1 MISKIF
7 RSVVLTLTV
16 GFPLHSLADE
26 CPRGQLCN
34 IFESILNTKG
44 GPFAGVAAGGGGN
57 TLSNLQFQQKAICEM
72 PGAKCTDEQRLGCT
86 RITASVISGYV
97 ECWAPNDKNFKLMN
111 RKTGDTITSRSYD
124 VVANLENNNT
134 DHNLIV
140 AKSSYYKNAIL
151 MNENGDI
158 LADGESLNCDSFQAA
173 GEGKVS
179 CLRGN
184 KKFVL
189 NVDDLEKA
197 RKSSINVREAADKF
211 AVNLCSIALNDVAAE
226 HRKSSF
232 IRRIF
237 MGKKKSFEG
246 IGDTPVD
253 VITNDQGKSD
263 LSPSC
268 SLEPDT
274 DKKCTS
280 IYLTSKGL
288 ECYSFGNLLYV
299 KEMKVSK
306 DELAKVA
313 KKYVFKDREIVP
325 MEEIYKMAKYT
336 PSYLE
341 ITRPDSLFGS
351 TTFIT
356 SASRSSSSSGSQSS
370 RRGTN

>member
-1 MISKIF
+1 MISKLF
-7 RSVVLTLTV
+7 RFVVLTLAV
-16 GFPLHSLADE
+16 GFPLHSLAAD

-34 IFESILNTKG
+34 IFERILDNKG
-44 GPFAGVAAGGGGN
+44 GPFAGVASGGGGN

-72 PGAKCTDEQRLGCT
+72 PGAKCTDEQRLGCS

-97 ECWAPNDKNFKLMN
+97 ECWAPNDKNFKLMD
-111 RKTGDTITSRSYD
+111 RKTGNTITNRSYD
-124 VVANLENNNT
+124 VVANLDDNNT
-134 DHNLIV
+134 DHKLIV
-140 AKSSYYKNAIL
+140 AKSSYYNGAIL

-158 LADGESLNCDSFQAA
+158 LADGESLDCDSFQAA
-173 GEGKVS
+173 GEGKVA
-179 CLRGN
+179 CVRGN

-197 RKSSINVREAADKF
+197 RRASINVREAADKF
-211 AVNLCSIALNDVAAE
+211 AVNLCSISLTDIAAE
-226 HRKSSF
+226 RRKSSF
-232 IRRIF
+232 IHRIF

-246 IGDTPVD
+246 VGATPIE
-253 VITNDQGKSD
+253 VITNDQGKND

-280 IYLTSKGL
+280 ILLTAKGL
-288 ECYSFGNLLYV
+288 ECYSFGSLLYV

-306 DELAKVA
+306 TELASVA

-325 MEEIYKMAKYT
+325 MTDIYDMANNV
-336 PSYLE
+336 PSYLK
-341 ITRPDSLFGS
+341 ITRPDFLLGS

-356 SASRSSSSSGSQSS
+356 SASRGGSSNQSA